1 LLKFC
6 PHALRSELKL
16 LKNGYELKANDF
28 KFLRNSVNVEMITSS
43 DEEMWRDLNS
53 SFEEL
58 RFDGGQ
64 VLEIYKIIA
73 GVLHLGNL

>member
-1 LLKFC
+1 
-6 PHALRSELKL
+6 
-16 LKNGYELKANDF
+16 
-28 KFLRNSVNVEMITSS
+28 MTTSS

-73 GVLHLGNL
+73 GVLYLGNL